1 MHFVTYLFYLPLYII
16 LLQINGIDKEK
27 NKDHWQENLITSLRP
42 VSLGSL
48 TSSMR

>member
-16 LLQINGIDKEK
+16 LLQIEAIDKEK
-27 NKDHWQENLITSLRP
+27 NKDHWQGNLITSLRP

-48 TSSMR
+48 TSSTR

>member
-16 LLQINGIDKEK
+16 LLQIKAIDKEK
-27 NKDHWQENLITSLRP
+27 NKDHWQGNLITSLRP